1 MENQKRYDVIVIGGG
16 PAGLTGAMYL
26 ARAKKQVLVLE
37 KQYFGGQI
45 ALTDEVVNYPG
56 IERISGAEADKRDE
70 AAGRAVRSGVPSG

>member
-26 ARAKKQVLVLE
+26 ARAKKRVLVLE

-45 ALTDEVVNYPG
+45 ALSESP
-56 IERISGAEADKRDE
+56 EQS
-70 AAGRAVRSGVPSG
+70 

>member
-26 ARAKKQVLVLE
+26 ARAQKRVLVLE

-56 IERISGAEADKRDE
+56 WSGQCNNNF
-70 AAGRAVRSGVPSG
+70 AVVFIFFPNFRF

>member
-26 ARAKKQVLVLE
+26 ARAKKRVLVLE

-56 IERISGAEADKRDE
+56 IERISGAELTNVMKRQ
-70 AAGRAVRSGVPSG
+70 AAQF